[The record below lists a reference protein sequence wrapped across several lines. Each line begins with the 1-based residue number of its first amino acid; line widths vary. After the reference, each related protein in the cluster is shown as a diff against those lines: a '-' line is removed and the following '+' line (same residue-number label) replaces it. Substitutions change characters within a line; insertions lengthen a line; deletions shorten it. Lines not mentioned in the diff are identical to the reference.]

1 MKQMIVLALLLLTL
15 AACSS
20 GATAEGR
27 CNQEGTICL
36 DARVEEPV
44 IYGEPVTIT
53 ITVTSKQELPD
64 LVISFYCDNV
74 DVSIET
80 EQNWEKDSFD
90 RVVWDGG
97 VGWKTY
103 IAKDQTLTF
112 SRKVFLPSQEGYYG
126 FFIRAGTTQLSGTS
140 YSFSL
145 YLSEKNSAVYYE
157 GTPVPTDGPLG
168 TVDPVILMTIRALP
182 TETEFPTLT
191 PIPVETFQSRDATPA
206 YPPPQGTAYP

>member
-1 MKQMIVLALLLLTL
+1 
-15 AACSS
+15 
-20 GATAEGR
+20 
-27 CNQEGTICL
+27 
-36 DARVEEPV
+36 
-44 IYGEPVTIT
+44 
-53 ITVTSKQELPD
+53 
-64 LVISFYCDNV
+64 LVISLSHNV
-74 DVSIET
+74 GVSVERQ
-80 EQNWEKDSFD
+80 EVWEKDSFD

-112 SRKVFLPSQEGYYG
+112 SRRLILPSVEGYYYV
-126 FFIRAGTTQLSGTS
+126 IVHAGTYKLSTAVD
-140 YSFSL
+140 YL
-145 YLSEKNSAVYYE
+145 DIYLSEKGSQVYYE
-157 GTPVPTDGPLG
+157 GTPKPTEGPLG